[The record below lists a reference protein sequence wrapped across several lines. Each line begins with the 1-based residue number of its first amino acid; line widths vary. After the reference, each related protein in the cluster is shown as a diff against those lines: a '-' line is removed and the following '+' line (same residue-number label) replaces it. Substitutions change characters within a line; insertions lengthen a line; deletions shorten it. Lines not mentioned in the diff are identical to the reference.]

1 MYPRPILIVDERGVI
16 QYANDTTCEFFGVS
30 ESELLGSPLSA
41 LVAPSHKQNLNRAIT
56 KLIKDRE
63 GKFGRATLLSISV
76 LSKDNSRFP
85 VIASI
90 AQVLSDDGTMH
101 VILDF
106 DTFELDSIGKDVAA
120 QKLRVDFS
128 EVVALHALEVLED
141 SIAIFDQAWRCQYVN
156 AAGWETLQR
165 SKPEVLGKNIWK
177 VLPDLAKSEFKN
189 AAHEAMRTQTTKEI
203 EEYYPR
209 RRQWFK
215 TKFYPLTTMLVVQT
229 KDITPLKDFEH
240 MNSQLAGTLQEAM
253 QVYWHEQNKFRR
265 EDK

>member
-30 ESELLGSPLSA
+30 ESKLLGSPLSA
-41 LVAPSHKQNLNRAIT
+41 FVAPTHKQNLNRAIT
-56 KLIKDRE
+56 KLAKDRE

-76 LSKDNSRFP
+76 LSKDDARFP

-101 VILDF
+101 VLLDF
-106 DTFELDSIGKDVAA
+106 DAFELDNVGKDVAA
-120 QKLRVDFS
+120 AGFS
-128 EVVALHALEVLED
+128 KVVALHALEVLED

-165 SKPEVLGKNIWK
+165 NNHEVLGKNIWK

-189 AAHEAMRTQTTKEI
+189 AALEAMRTQTTREI

-209 RRQWFK
+209 RRKWFK
-215 TKFYPLTTMLVVQT
+215 TKFYPSTTMLVVQT
-229 KDITPLKDFEH
+229 KDITPLKEFEH

-253 QVYWHEQNKFRR
+253 QVYWDEQNKFRR
-265 EDK
+265 EST